1 MHNKIN
7 HLAVIMD
14 GNRRWARKNSL
25 DILLGHSKGGIDAAR
40 LTIQFCLEQ
49 SISYLSLYTF
59 SLENFKRSVVEKNCL
74 FNLITNVSQA
84 DKDSFIK
91 NGIAIKFVGDRSLF
105 PDLIKASCNDL
116 ENITKDGKNLSV
128 QILFCYGGRQEI
140 MAAAKLLSEKINK
153 GDLPETAWHDEKE
166 FKKCLWSGDIP
177 DPDLIIRTGGAKRL
191 SNFLLFQSAYS
202 ELYFL
207 DCFWPEVTYEKLMQA
222 ICWFDEVKRNFGV

>member
-40 LTIQFCLEQ
+40 LSVKFCLEQ
-49 SISYLSLYTF
+49 SISYLSLYAF
-59 SLENFKRSVVEKNCL
+59 SLENFKRSSVEKTCL
-74 FNLITNVSQA
+74 FNLIGNVSQV

-105 PDLIKASCNDL
+105 PESIKTACQEL
-116 ENITKDGKNLSV
+116 EAFTAGGTQLLV

-140 MAAAKLLSEKINK
+140 MEAARILSKKINN

-207 DCFWPEVTYEKLMQA
+207 DCFWPEVTYEKLTEAVQ
-222 ICWFDEVKRNFGV
+222 WFDEVKRNFGV